1 MVHNGI
7 EYGMMQA
14 IAEGF
19 EVLDKSD
26 FDFTMKMLQKYGRT
40 DQLSVVG

>member
-1 MVHNGI
+1 
-7 EYGMMQA
+7 MQA

-26 FDFTMKMLQKYGRT
+26 FDFNYEDVCKSMGERISYPWFG
-40 DQLSVVG
+40 